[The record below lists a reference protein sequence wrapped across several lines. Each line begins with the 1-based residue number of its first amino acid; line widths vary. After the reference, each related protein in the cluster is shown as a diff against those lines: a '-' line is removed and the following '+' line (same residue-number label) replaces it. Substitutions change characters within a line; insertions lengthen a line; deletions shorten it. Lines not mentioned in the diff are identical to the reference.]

1 MRIKNRLI
9 KTNTMICSDFLA
21 KVQDIIDNDKEYKM
35 SPRELIN
42 AFGCEKRTSGNR
54 AYINKYLQE
63 NKLETVPDYIN
74 AWIDGEIILKHKK
87 RAKSKNGADPIQ
99 RIKILSAANKEPI
112 TVKRDAEL
120 KEATT
125 LMMLHNYSQLPIV
138 SNPKTIV
145 GYISWETIGSK
156 ISNGVQSDKVSDY
169 LSKDIA
175 IIDYEKPLLEAIK
188 IIIEKEFAVVIKTD
202 KSISGIVTIADI
214 SEQFLTLTEPF
225 LLLEQIENHIRQILD
240 GKFLLDELSEFCKI
254 GENDRDIEHID
265 DLTFGDYIRLIEAP
279 GHWDK
284 INLPIDR
291 VHFIK
296 HLEKVR
302 KIRNDIMHFNPEGIT
317 DNQREDLTKM
327 AGLLMRIIDNIK

>member
-1 MRIKNRLI
+1 
-9 KTNTMICSDFLA
+9 MICTDFLA
-21 KVQDIIDNDKEYKM
+21 KVQEIKDHDKEFKM
-35 SPRELIN
+35 SPREFIN

-54 AYINKYLQE
+54 AYINKYLQD

-112 TVKRDAEL
+112 TVKRDANL
-120 KEATT
+120 NEATT

-156 ISNGVQSDKVSDY
+156 ISNGVHSDKVSDF
-169 LSKDIA
+169 LSKDVSV
-175 IIDYEKPLLEAIK
+175 IDYEKPLLEAIK
-188 IIIEKEFAVVIKTD
+188 IVIEKEFAVVQKSDKT
-202 KSISGIVTIADI
+202 ISGIVTIADI

-240 GKFLLDELSEFCKI
+240 GKFLLDELIKFCKI
-254 GENDRDIEHID
+254 GETERDIEHID
-265 DLTFGDYIRLIEAP
+265 DLTFGDYKRIIEAP
-279 GHWDK
+279 DHWERLK
-284 INLPIDR
+284 LQIDR

-296 HLEKVR
+296 HLEKIR

-317 DNQREDLTKM
+317 NNQREDLTKM
-327 AGLLMRIIDNIK
+327 AGLLMTIIEHMQ